1 MHSKNDNIK
10 IVIIDISDEVIEE
23 PFEPHLYQIGL
34 KTSMKGTELA
44 FHCIQLLYYKC
55 HNINLNH
62 GGSHIESGLL
72 ACTESFVFTSRSS

>member
-10 IVIIDISDEVIEE
+10 TVIIDKSDEVIEE

-34 KTSMKGTELA
+34 KTSMKGTELS

-62 GGSHIESGLL
+62 AGSYIESGLL
-72 ACTESFVFTSRSS
+72 ACTESLVFTSRSS

>member
-10 IVIIDISDEVIEE
+10 TVIIDKSDEVIEE

-44 FHCIQLLYYKC
+44 FHAFSYYI
-55 HNINLNH
+55 INV
-62 GGSHIESGLL
+62 I
-72 ACTESFVFTSRSS
+72 T